1 MSILI
6 LRLEGPLQSWGEHS
20 LFFQEGDTAE
30 MPTKS
35 GIVGL
40 LACALGIPK
49 DAPNEIA
56 ALSDALSIGVRADR
70 PGRMRVDF
78 QIVHANRLQTGK
90 HGMRAPEKSILVS
103 HKRYLEDAAFTV
115 VLSSKEE
122 TLIQKISKALQH
134 PVWSIFLGRKSCVP
148 TRPVYDGLLEGDNL
162 LQALKTIPL
171 MEPRSAEESMKR
183 VMVELEE
190 DAPCAHGCLR
200 NDVPS
205 SRNRYFYS
213 RLVHRFQIPI
223 PKESEQVVS
232 Q

>member
-6 LRLEGPLQSWGEHS
+6 LRLEGPLQSWGEYS
-20 LFFQEGDTAE
+20 LFFQEGDTAK
-30 MPTKS
+30 MPTRS

-49 DAPNEIA
+49 EDPEKIA
-56 ALSDALSIGVRADR
+56 ALSDALVIGVRADR
-70 PGRMRVDF
+70 PGRVRIDF
-78 QIVHANRLQTGK
+78 QTVHAHRLQTGK
-90 HGMRAPEKSILVS
+90 HGTRSPEKSILVS

-115 VLSSKEE
+115 VLSSEKAG
-122 TLIQKISKALQH
+122 LIEALRNALLH

-148 TRPVYDGLLEGDNL
+148 TSPVYGGLLPGNNL

-171 MEPRSAEESMKR
+171 IETRPTEISAKR

-190 DAPCAHGCLR
+190 DVPGATGCLR

-205 SRNRYFYS
+205 SRSRYFYS
-213 RLVHRFQIPI
+213 RRVHRFQIPA
-223 PKESEQVVS
+223 PKECQCHVS